1 MAFSHSAG
9 LRGVF
14 KALFVVYT
22 VGSATRIVLVHEVV
36 IVIIHAVCTIADDS
50 VFTGEKAILIVC
62 NIEEADD
69 QYEYDANV
77 NGPSGR

>member
-14 KALFVVYT
+14 EALFVVYT

-36 IVIIHAVCTIADDS
+36 IVVVNAVCTIADDL
-50 VFTGEKAILIVC
+50 VITGE
-62 NIEEADD
+62 
-69 QYEYDANV
+69 
-77 NGPSGR
+77 